1 MRILDPHIHMSARTT
16 DDYVAMYEAGVRA
29 VVEPSFWL
37 GQPRT
42 NVGSFVDYFDALIG
56 WERFRAAQYG
66 IRHHCTIGLNPKEA
80 NDPRCR
86 EVLDVL
92 PRYLA
97 KDGVVAVG
105 ELGYDSMTPEEDEV
119 FGTQLAF
126 ARDFGLPAVVHT
138 PHRDKATG
146 TSRTLDVVRESG
158 ISPGWVVVDHLNE
171 TTVAE
176 VADSGCWMGFSIY
189 PDTKMDERRMVAI
202 LREYGTERML
212 VNSAADWGHSDPL
225 KTAQD
230 RPGDARRGIHR
241 ARRRRRALAEP
252 RGVLR
257 SERAP
262 APRSGSGLQRS
273 RTARPGDVRG
283 QLGAAGSE
291 GLMELS
297 YCTNVHPAEDL
308 DGVLEQLDAFA
319 GPVRRAAG
327 LDRLGVGLWLP
338 AELAARLA
346 ASPEDRRRLQARLE
360 VDGLVLRTIN
370 AFPYRAFHADVVKL
384 DVYRPDWTDAR
395 RVAHTLDCARVLAD
409 LLPEGGAGSISTLP
423 LAWREPWTEEDDR
436 AATEALALV
445 SRELRALRDETG
457 RTVRLAIEPEPGCV
471 LDTVDD
477 VVGWLAPRTRSG
489 LIDPEF
495 VGVCLDT
502 CHLAV
507 SFADPAAA
515 LRRIADAGL
524 RVVKV
529 QASAALHVERPSD
542 PASRAAVA
550 SFSEPRYLHQTREL
564 RADGV
569 VLAAD
574 DLSEALD
581 SLPAEGPWRVHFHVP
596 LHLAP
601 TPPLTATTDVLVTV
615 LDAIRDIPHGD
626 EAHVDVETY
635 TWTVLPGGVDDLV
648 AGIAGEVRWAAA
660 ALDAGAAPDAGDVAL
675 DTATRHPAP
684 VAAARSEVPA

>member
-1 MRILDPHIHMSARTT
+1 
-16 DDYVAMYEAGVRA
+16 
-29 VVEPSFWL
+29 
-37 GQPRT
+37 
-42 NVGSFVDYFDALIG
+42 
-56 WERFRAAQYG
+56 
-66 IRHHCTIGLNPKEA
+66 
-80 NDPRCR
+80 
-86 EVLDVL
+86 
-92 PRYLA
+92 
-97 KDGVVAVG
+97 
-105 ELGYDSMTPEEDEV
+105 
-119 FGTQLAF
+119 
-126 ARDFGLPAVVHT
+126 
-138 PHRDKATG
+138 
-146 TSRTLDVVRESG
+146 
-158 ISPGWVVVDHLNE
+158 
-171 TTVAE
+171 
-176 VADSGCWMGFSIY
+176 
-189 PDTKMDERRMVAI
+189 
-202 LREYGTERML
+202 
-212 VNSAADWGHSDPL
+212 
-225 KTAQD
+225 
-230 RPGDARRGIHR
+230 
-241 ARRRRRALAEP
+241 
-252 RGVLR
+252 
-257 SERAP
+257 
-262 APRSGSGLQRS
+262 
-273 RTARPGDVRG
+273 
-283 QLGAAGSE
+283 
-291 GLMELS
+291 MELS

-346 ASPEDRRRLQARLE
+346 SSSQDRRRLQARLE
-360 VDGLVLRTIN
+360 VHGLVLRTIN

-409 LLPEGGAGSISTLP
+409 LLPEGAAGSISTLP
-423 LAWREPWTEEDDR
+423 LAWREPWTEADDR
-436 AATEALALV
+436 AATEAMALV
-445 SRELRALRDETG
+445 SRELRALRDATG

-507 SFADPAAA
+507 SFADPSGA

-542 PASRAAVA
+542 PVSRTAIA
-550 SFSEPRYLHQTREL
+550 SFGEPRYLHQTREL

-574 DLSEALD
+574 DLAEALD
-581 SLPAEGPWRVHFHVP
+581 ALPGEGPWRVHFHVP

-615 LDAIRDIPHGD
+615 LDAIRGIPHGD

-660 ALDAGAAPDAGDVAL
+660 ALDAGDGAAHAPDAAVGAL
-675 DTATRHPAP
+675 DPATRHPAP
-684 VAAARSEVPA
+684 AAPARSEVPA